1 MKNPAILL
9 FALLFF
15 PVTLSAQRQ
24 CVHFSEEY
32 RSSDTIYTLS
42 FNFEQMDAVRAS
54 VLQRFGTPSSDSYG
68 NMIWKGVSLPN
79 IGDQLEVRYTDFL
92 CTDTGKVLKCK
103 SFKSEADK
111 NRRISRQKES
121 QSRMIQLEIL
131 DAGGRE
137 ILRSMPLAREAAK
150 LFGGTCD

>member
-15 PVTLSAQRQ
+15 PVTLSSQRQ
-24 CVHFSEEY
+24 CVHFNEEY
-32 RSSDTIYTLS
+32 RSSDTIYSLS
-42 FNFEQMDAVRAS
+42 FNFEQMDAVRAA

-79 IGDQLEVRYTDFL
+79 IGEQLEIRYSDFL
-92 CTDTGKVLKCK
+92 CTNTEKGLKCK
-103 SFKSEADK
+103 SFKSEKDK
-111 NRRISRQKES
+111 NRRISSLMQN

-131 DAGGRE
+131 DVDGRE
-137 ILRSMPLAREAAK
+137 ILRSMHVAREAAK
-150 LFGGTCD
+150 LFGGTCN